1 MRVFTNGCFDVL
13 HRAHIELFKYC
24 DKLAIPA
31 MGGSVIVGINS
42 DESIKR
48 LKGDSRPFNSIEDRV
63 EMLRSIKYI
72 YQVIVFE
79 EDTPHDLIKEIKP
92 DVIVKGGDYDPKEI
106 VGADICEVKIFNYMD
121 GYSTTNILDS
131 YGDK

>member
-1 MRVFTNGCFDVL
+1 MKPSIHFYTN
-13 HRAHIELFKYC
+13 
-24 DKLAIPA
+24 
-31 MGGSVIVGINS
+31 
-42 DESIKR
+42 
-48 LKGDSRPFNSIEDRV
+48 
-63 EMLRSIKYI
+63 
-72 YQVIVFE
+72 QVIVFE